1 MSNAAHSALT
11 LSALGKRWI
20 QASPCAEALEL
31 ARELDLHPQIASL
44 LWQRGYRDA
53 AQVRAFL
60 DPRLQSLGNPF
71 QLTDLRLAAERI
83 LQAVA
88 AREKMVIFG
97 DYDVDGITSS
107 ALMWRILRRLGGD
120 AETFLPLRM
129 EEGYGLSQEGVE
141 RCVEQH
147 KPAVLIAVDCGTTAV
162 KQVAWLRERGIDV
175 IIIDHHALPPE
186 LPAAHALVNP
196 QRDCVQQHCI
206 EQDGVGQIGEGAGK
220 LDYLASVGLVFKVCH
235 GLLKLAGEGNGK
247 IDLREYLDLVAVG
260 TVADIV
266 PLVDENRILV
276 RRGLRQLEQT
286 LWPGLRALIE
296 VSQVSFPV
304 TAQDVGFRLGPR
316 LNASGRLGDAMLS
329 LQLLQ
334 TDDRTEANHIAS
346 ELNQSNRERQ
356 AVEMETFLQAETL
369 LQETYDPAR
378 DWGIVLSGRN
388 WHWGVIGIVASRLQ
402 KRYHRPTIVIG
413 LNDEGMGKGS
423 GRSIDG
429 ISIVKALQDCAEFL
443 ELFGGHD
450 MAAGLNIRAGR
461 VDAFREAFNKHVRG
475 QAGDDVFQSTLKLS
489 GTLALPEV
497 SDELFRKFED
507 LAPFGRMNPEPV
519 FLFEAITYT
528 RPAQLFGRN
537 HVKLFVRGEKGEI
550 EAVGFGLGQH
560 DWSKAP
566 ARLTGTLDWDDYRN
580 RVQLRIADW
589 EAG

>member
-1 MSNAAHSALT
+1 MSN
-11 LSALGKRWI
+11 LSALGKRWV
-20 QASPCAEALEL
+20 QAAPTLEALEL
-31 ARELDLHPQIASL
+31 ARLLDLHPQIASL
-44 LWQRGYRDA
+44 LWQRGYRDPE
-53 AQVRAFL
+53 QVRAFL
-60 DPRLQSLGNPF
+60 DPRLQSLGDPF
-71 QLTDLRLAAERI
+71 RLTDLRRAAERI
-83 LQAVA
+83 HLAIA
-88 AREKMVIFG
+88 AREKMVVFG
-97 DYDVDGITSS
+97 DYDVDGITSC
-107 ALMWRILRRLGGD
+107 ALMGRILRRLGGEV
-120 AETFLPLRM
+120 ETFLPLRM

-162 KQVAWLRERGIDV
+162 KQVAWLRQRGIDV

-196 QRDCVQQHCI
+196 QRDMNQN
-206 EQDGVGQIGEGAGK
+206 GAGK
-220 LDYLASVGLVFKVCH
+220 PDYLASVGLVFKVCH
-235 GLLKLAGEGNGK
+235 GLLKLAGEGNGR
-247 IDLREYLDLVAVG
+247 IDLRDYLDLVAIG

-266 PLVDENRILV
+266 PLVEENRILV
-276 RRGLRQLEQT
+276 RRGLRQLEHS

-329 LQLLQ
+329 LRLLL
-334 TDDRTEANHIAS
+334 TDDRDEANHIAS

-356 AVEMETFLQAETL
+356 AVEMETFLQAEAL
-369 LQETYDPAR
+369 MQETYDPAR
-378 DWGIVLSGRN
+378 DWGIVLAGRN

-413 LNDEGMGKGS
+413 LNDEGVGKGS
-423 GRSIDG
+423 GRSIEG
-429 ISIVKALQDCAEFL
+429 ISIVKALQDSAGLL

-450 MAAGLNIRAGR
+450 MAAGLNIRAER
-461 VDAFREAFNKHVRG
+461 IDAFRAAFNQHVRG
-475 QAGDDVFQSTLKLS
+475 QGGDDVFQSTLALS
-489 GTLALPEV
+489 GAISLPEV

-519 FLFEAITYT
+519 FLFESISYT

-537 HVKLFVRGEKGEI
+537 HVKLFVRGERGEI

-560 DWSKAP
+560 DWAKAP
-566 ARLTGTLDWDDYRN
+566 ARLAGTLDWDDYRN
-580 RVQLRIADW
+580 RVQLRIMDW
-589 EAG
+589 EIA

>member
-1 MSNAAHSALT
+1 MSEFSKITTVMN
-11 LSALGKRWI
+11 LSALGKRWV
-20 QASPCAEALEL
+20 QASPTAEALDL
-31 ARELDLHPQIASL
+31 ARALDLHPQIASL
-44 LWQRGYRDA
+44 LWQRGYRNAD
-53 AQVRAFL
+53 QVRAFL
-60 DPRLQSLGNPF
+60 DPRLQSLGDPF
-71 QLTDLRLAAERI
+71 RLTDLRRAAERI
-83 LQAVA
+83 LQAIA
-88 AREKMVIFG
+88 AGEKMVIFG

-129 EEGYGLSQEGVE
+129 EEGYGLSQDGVE

-175 IIIDHHALPPE
+175 IIIDHHALPQE
-186 LPAAHALVNP
+186 LPVAHALVNP
-196 QRDCVQQHCI
+196 QRD
-206 EQDGVGQIGEGAGK
+206 GEGK

-247 IDLREYLDLVAVG
+247 IDLREYLDLVAIG

-266 PLVDENRILV
+266 PLVEENRILV
-276 RRGLRQLEQT
+276 RRGLGQLEHT

-329 LQLLQ
+329 LRLLL
-334 TDDRTEANHIAS
+334 TDDRAEATHIAS
-346 ELNQSNRERQ
+346 ELNRSNRERQ
-356 AVEMETFLQAETL
+356 AVEMETFLQAEAQ

-429 ISIVKALQDCAEFL
+429 ISIVKALQDSAELL

-450 MAAGLNIRAGR
+450 MAAGLNIRAER
-461 VDAFREAFNKHVRG
+461 VDAFREAFNKHVRA
-475 QAGDDVFQSTLKLS
+475 QAGDDVFQSTLALS
-489 GTLALPEV
+489 GVLSLPEV
-497 SDELFRKFED
+497 SDQLFRKFEE

-528 RPAQLFGRN
+528 RPAQLFGKN
-537 HVKLFVRGEKGEI
+537 HVKLFVRGERGEI

-566 ARLTGTLDWDDYRN
+566 ARLAGTLDWDDYRN

-589 EAG
+589 QVE

>member
-1 MSNAAHSALT
+1 MTA
-11 LSALGKRWI
+11 LSALGKRWV
-20 QASPCAEALEL
+20 QASPTAEALDL
-31 ARELDLHPQIASL
+31 ARALDLHPQIASL
-44 LWQRGYRDA
+44 LWQRGYRNAD
-53 AQVRAFL
+53 QVRAFL
-60 DPRLQSLGNPF
+60 DPRLQSLGDPF
-71 QLTDLRLAAERI
+71 QLTDLRRAVERI
-83 LQAVA
+83 LQAIA

-129 EEGYGLSQEGVE
+129 EEGYGLSQDGVE

-175 IIIDHHALPPE
+175 VIIDHHALPPE
-186 LPAAHALVNP
+186 LPAAYALVNP
-196 QRDCVQQHCI
+196 QRDC
-206 EQDGVGQIGEGAGK
+206 EGK

-247 IDLREYLDLVAVG
+247 IDLKEYLDLVAIG

-266 PLVDENRILV
+266 PLVEENRILV
-276 RRGLRQLEQT
+276 RRGLRQLEHT

-329 LQLLQ
+329 LRLLL
-334 TDDRTEANHIAS
+334 TDDRAEATRIAS
-346 ELNQSNRERQ
+346 ELNRSNRERQ
-356 AVEMETFLQAETL
+356 AVEMETFLQAEAQ

-413 LNDEGMGKGS
+413 LNEEGMGKGS

-429 ISIVKALQDCAEFL
+429 ISIVKALQDSAELL

-450 MAAGLNIRAGR
+450 MAAGLNIRAEN
-461 VDAFREAFNKHVRG
+461 VDAFREAFNKHVRA
-475 QAGDDVFQSTLKLS
+475 QAGNDVFQSTLALS
-489 GTLALPEV
+489 GMLSLPEV
-497 SDELFRKFED
+497 NDQLFRKFEE

-519 FLFEAITYT
+519 FLFETITYM
-528 RPAQLFGRN
+528 RPAQLFGKN
-537 HVKLFVRGEKGEI
+537 HVKLFVRGERGEI

-566 ARLTGTLDWDDYRN
+566 ARLAGTLDWDDYRN

-589 EAG
+589 EMG

>member
-1 MSNAAHSALT
+1 MSD
-11 LSALGKRWI
+11 LSALGKRWV
-20 QASPCAEALEL
+20 QASPTAGALDL
-31 ARELDLHPQIASL
+31 ARALDLHPQIASL
-44 LWQRGYRDA
+44 LWQRGYRDPE
-53 AQVRAFL
+53 QVRAFL
-60 DPRLQSLGNPF
+60 DPRLQSLGDPF
-71 QLTDLRLAAERI
+71 QLTDLRRAAERI
-83 LQAVA
+83 LQAIA

-107 ALMWRILRRLGGD
+107 ALMWRILRRLGAD
-120 AETFLPLRM
+120 VETFLPLRM

-147 KPAVLIAVDCGTTAV
+147 HPAVLIAVDCGTTAV
-162 KQVAWLRERGIDV
+162 KQVAWLLERGIDV
-175 IIIDHHALPPE
+175 VIIDHHALPPE

-196 QRDCVQQHCI
+196 QRD
-206 EQDGVGQIGEGAGK
+206 GV

-235 GLLKLAGEGNGK
+235 GLLKLAGEGSAK
-247 IDLREYLDLVAVG
+247 IDLRDYLDLVAMG

-266 PLVDENRILV
+266 PLVEENRILV
-276 RRGLRQLEQT
+276 RRGLRQLEHT

-329 LQLLQ
+329 LRLLQ
-334 TDDRTEANHIAS
+334 TDDRAEAVSIAS
-346 ELNQSNRERQ
+346 ELNRNNRERQ
-356 AVEMETFLQAETL
+356 GVEMETFLQAEAQ

-429 ISIVKALQDCAEFL
+429 ISLVKALQDCAEFL
-443 ELFGGHD
+443 ELFGGHA

-461 VDAFREAFNKHVRG
+461 VDAFREAFNKHVRA
-475 QAGDDVFQSTLKLS
+475 QAGDDVFQSTLALS
-489 GTLALPEV
+489 GALSLPEV
-497 SDELFRKFED
+497 SDGLFRKFEE

-519 FLFEAITYT
+519 FLFEEISYT

-537 HVKLFVRGEKGEI
+537 HVKLFVRGERGEI

-560 DWSKAP
+560 DWSQAP
-566 ARLTGTLDWDDYRN
+566 ARLAGTLDWDDYRN

-589 EAG
+589 QVG

>member
-1 MSNAAHSALT
+1 MST
-11 LSALGKRWI
+11 LSALGKRWV
-20 QASPCAEALEL
+20 QAPPEAGAIEL
-31 ARELDLHPQIASL
+31 ARALDLHPQIASL

-53 AQVRAFL
+53 GQVRAFL
-60 DPRLQSLGNPF
+60 DPRLQSLGDPF
-71 QLTDLRLAAERI
+71 ALTDLRCAAERI
-83 LQAVA
+83 LQGIA

-107 ALMWRILRRLGGD
+107 ALMWRILRRLGAD
-120 AETFLPLRM
+120 VETFLPLRM
-129 EEGYGLSQEGVE
+129 EEGYGLSQDGVE

-147 KPAVLIAVDCGTTAV
+147 KPAILIAVDCGTTAV

-175 IIIDHHALPPE
+175 VIIDHHALPPE

-196 QRDCVQQHCI
+196 QRDP
-206 EQDGVGQIGEGAGK
+206 EKK

-235 GLLKLAGEGNGK
+235 GLLKLLGEGNGK

-266 PLVDENRILV
+266 PLVEENRILV
-276 RRGLRQLEQT
+276 RRGLRQLEHT

-329 LQLLQ
+329 LRLLL
-334 TDDRTEANHIAS
+334 TDDRAEAVSIAS
-346 ELNQSNRERQ
+346 ELNRSNRERQ
-356 AVEMETFLQAETL
+356 AVEMETFLQAEAQ
-369 LQETYDPAR
+369 LQETFDPTR
-378 DWGIVLSGRN
+378 DWGIVLSGQN

-413 LNDEGMGKGS
+413 LNDEGLGKGS

-429 ISIVKALQDCAEFL
+429 ISIVRALQDCAEYL

-450 MAAGLNIRAGR
+450 MAAGLNLRAER
-461 VDAFREAFNKHVRG
+461 VEAFRAAFNKHVRA
-475 QAGDDVFQSTLKLS
+475 QAGDDVFQSTLALS
-489 GTLALPEV
+489 GTISLPEV
-497 SDELFRKFED
+497 SDQLFRQFEE

-528 RPAQLFGRN
+528 RPAQHFGKN
-537 HVKLFVRGEKGEI
+537 HVKLFVRGERGEI
-550 EAVGFGLGQH
+550 EAVGFGLGEH

-566 ARLTGTLDWDDYRN
+566 ARLAGTLDWDDYRN

-589 EAG
+589 QTI

>member
-1 MSNAAHSALT
+1 MQANLSS
-11 LSALGKRWI
+11 LSALGKRWMHS
-20 QASPCAEALEL
+20 SPSVEALEL
-31 ARELDLHPQIASL
+31 ARLLDLHPQVGSL

-53 AQVRAFL
+53 EQVRAFL
-60 DPRLQSLGNPF
+60 EPRLQSLGDPF
-71 QLTDLRLAAERI
+71 ALTDLRRAAERI
-83 LQAVA
+83 LQAIA

-120 AETFLPLRM
+120 VETFLPLRM

-147 KPAVLIAVDCGTTAV
+147 KPTVLIAVDCGTTAV
-162 KQVAWLRERGIDV
+162 KQVSWLRQRGIDV
-175 IIIDHHALPPE
+175 LIIDHHALPPE

-196 QRDCVQQHCI
+196 QRDCL
-206 EQDGVGQIGEGAGK
+206 EQSSEK
-220 LDYLASVGLVFKVCH
+220 RLDYLASVGLVFKVCH
-235 GLLKLAGEGNGK
+235 GILKLAGEGSNG
-247 IDLREYLDLVAVG
+247 IDLRDYLDLVAVG

-266 PLVDENRILV
+266 PLVNENRVLV
-276 RRGLRQLEQT
+276 RRGLRQLEHT

-329 LQLLQ
+329 LRLLQ
-334 TDDRTEANHIAS
+334 TDDLAEAMAIAS
-346 ELNQSNRERQ
+346 ELNRNNRERQ
-356 AVEMETFLQAETL
+356 TVEMETFLQAEAQ
-369 LQETYDPAR
+369 LQETFEPTR
-378 DWGIVLSGRN
+378 DWGIVLSGQN

-413 LNDEGMGKGS
+413 LNDDGMGKGS

-429 ISIVKALQDCAEFL
+429 ISIVKALQDCAGHL

-450 MAAGLNIRAGR
+450 MAAGLNIRAER
-461 VDAFREAFNKHVRG
+461 IEAFREGFNRHVRG
-475 QAGDDVFQSTLKLS
+475 QAGDDVFQSTLALS
-489 GTLALPEV
+489 GVISLPEV
-497 SDELFRKFED
+497 SDQLFRKFEE

-519 FLFEAITYT
+519 FLFEEIAFT
-528 RPAQLFGRN
+528 RPAQFFGKN
-537 HVKLFVRGEKGEI
+537 HVKLFVRGEKSEI

-560 DWSKAP
+560 DWSHPP
-566 ARLTGTLDWDDYRN
+566 ARLAGTLDWDDYRN

-589 EAG
+589 QLK

>member
-1 MSNAAHSALT
+1 MNN
-11 LSALGKRWI
+11 LSALGKRWV
-20 QASPCAEALEL
+20 QAAPAAEAPAL
-31 ARELDLHPQIASL
+31 ARELDLHPQIAAL
-44 LWQRGYRDA
+44 LWQRGFRSA
-53 AQVRAFL
+53 EQVRAFL
-60 DPRLQSLGNPF
+60 EPRLQSLGDPF
-71 QLTDLRLAAERI
+71 ALTDLRPAAERI
-83 LQAVA
+83 LRAIA

-107 ALMWRILRRLGGD
+107 ALMWRILRRLGAD

-162 KQVAWLRERGIDV
+162 KQVAWLRARGIDV
-175 IIIDHHALPPE
+175 VIIDHHALPPE

-196 QRDCVQQHCI
+196 QRDP
-206 EQDGVGQIGEGAGK
+206 ALK
-220 LDYLASVGLVFKVCH
+220 LDYFASVGLVFKVCH
-235 GLLKLAGEGNGK
+235 GLLKLAGEGSGK
-247 IDLREYLDLVAVG
+247 VDLRDYLDFVAVG

-266 PLVDENRILV
+266 PLVEENRLLV
-276 RRGLRQLEQT
+276 RRGLRQLEHT

-329 LQLLQ
+329 LRLLQ
-334 TDDRTEANHIAS
+334 TDDRDEAMSIAS
-346 ELNQSNRERQ
+346 ELNRNNRERQ
-356 AVEMETFLQAETL
+356 SVELTTFQQAEAQ
-369 LQETYDPAR
+369 LQESFDPTR
-378 DWGIVLSGRN
+378 DWGIVLSGRG

-402 KRYHRPTIVIG
+402 KRYHRPTVIIG

-429 ISIVKALQDCAEFL
+429 ISIVKALEANASLL
-443 ELFGGHD
+443 ELYGGHD
-450 MAAGLNIRAGR
+450 MAAGLNIREER
-461 VDAFREAFNKHVRG
+461 VEAFREKFSQHVRG
-475 QAGDDVFQSTLKLS
+475 QAGDDVFQSTLELN
-489 GTLALPEV
+489 GVLALPEV
-497 SDELFRKFED
+497 SDQLFRKFEE

-519 FLFEAITYT
+519 FLFESISFT
-528 RPAQLFGRN
+528 RPPQLFGRN
-537 HVKLFVRGEKGEI
+537 HVKLFVRGEQGEI

-560 DWSKAP
+560 NWTKAP
-566 ARLTGTLDWDDYRN
+566 ARLAGTLDWDDYRN

-589 EAG
+589 SVA